1 MARPIVLVKLGGSL
15 ITDKT
20 RPGAAHRAIIRRLA
34 REIAAWSRRA
44 RGARLIVGHGSGS
57 FGHVAAAAGG
67 LTGRGA
73 APHARAQGISHT
85 QHRAADLH
93 AIVVASLDE
102 AGARPFSLAPS
113 SFMTCARGRVARVFA
128 DPLFHALDLGL
139 VPVVYGDVV
148 LDRARGA
155 VVVSTEDVFLAL
167 EREAFG
173 RGVPVVRAVWLGATG
188 GVYAHDG
195 ATIERLTA
203 AAALR
208 RARAVN
214 GAAGT
219 DVTGGMAL
227 RLRAAATL
235 ARRGVPSLIV
245 DGRAGGALP
254 GALAGRA
261 RGGTR
266 VEVP

>member
-1 MARPIVLVKLGGSL
+1 MARPIILVKLGGSL

-20 RPGAAHRAIIRRLA
+20 RPGAARRGVIRKLA
-34 REIAAWSRRA
+34 REIADWTRHPHA
-44 RGARLIVGHGSGS
+44 ARLVIGHGSGS
-57 FGHVAAAAGG
+57 FGHVAAASGG
-67 LTGRGA
+67 LHGHGEA
-73 APHARAQGISHT
+73 SKARAQGISHT

-93 AIVVASLDE
+93 AIVVAALDE

-155 VVVSTEDVFLAL
+155 VVVSTEEVFLAL
-167 EREAFG
+167 AGEAAG
-173 RGVPVVRAVWLGATG
+173 RGVPVTRAVWLGETG

-203 AAALR
+203 AAASR
-208 RARAVN
+208 RAAAVA
-214 GAAGT
+214 GPAGT

-227 RLRAAATL
+227 RLRTAAAL

-245 DGRAGGALP
+245 DGRVGGALP
-254 GALAGRA
+254 GAAAGRA